1 MLYKKAKELIQS
13 GAIGE
18 ITAVNAWW
26 DRNSALGAW
35 YYTIPLDASPET
47 CDWPRFLGNAPK
59 IPFNAEHF
67 FQWRKWKAYGSGVA
81 GDLFVH
87 LFSGT
92 HFVTGSNGPTSA
104 LATGGLRFWKDG
116 RDAPDVLLGV
126 FDYPQ
131 GFNLALRVNFACGAQ
146 ESEGFVFAGS
156 EGRLEIG
163 RDVILSR
170 VPRERAPGLSIA
182 TFTEA
187 MQTKLLEEYRK
198 KYPLE
203 HPGGPAQL
211 REERYVA
218 PLGYHDSYDHLK
230 NFFEAVRSRQP
241 VVEDAVFG
249 YRAAG
254 AALLSNLSLER
265 RKVVRWDPEAMKL
278 L

>member
-1 MLYKKAKELIQS
+1 
-13 GAIGE
+13 
-18 ITAVNAWW
+18 
-26 DRNSALGAW
+26 
-35 YYTIPLDASPET
+35 
-47 CDWPRFLGNAPK
+47 
-59 IPFNAEHF
+59 
-67 FQWRKWKAYGSGVA
+67 
-81 GDLFVH
+81 
-87 LFSGT
+87 
-92 HFVTGSNGPTSA
+92 
-104 LATGGLRFWKDG
+104 
-116 RDAPDVLLGV
+116 
-126 FDYPQ
+126 
-131 GFNLALRVNFACGAQ
+131 LRVNFACGAQ

-163 RDVILSR
+163 HDVILSR
-170 VPRERAPGLSIA
+170 VPRERAPGVSIA

-187 MQTKLLEEYRK
+187 MQTRLLEEYRK

-218 PLGYHDSYDHLK
+218 PPGYHDSYDHLK